1 MRVGLTCSPHNSKWF
16 GRGNVVRRCNER
28 RDTVTTI
35 HQLMMMVLIIVQVP
49 VAAAAVELLS
59 IRHHVPV

>member
-1 MRVGLTCSPHNSKWF
+1 MRVGLTCRTHNSKQF
-16 GRGNVVRRCNER
+16 GPGNVVRGCNEK

-59 IRHHVPV
+59 IRQHVPE